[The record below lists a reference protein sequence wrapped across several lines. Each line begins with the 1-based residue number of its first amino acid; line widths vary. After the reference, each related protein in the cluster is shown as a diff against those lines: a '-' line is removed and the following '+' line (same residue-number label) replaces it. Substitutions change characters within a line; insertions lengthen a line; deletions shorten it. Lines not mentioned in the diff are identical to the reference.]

1 MPQIG
6 GLELLLLFGTVIFGG
21 LLVAALASI
30 IRGAREPSDSDANR
44 KRTDLRLLAV
54 AVGVLTGVLLFPYEN
69 MTQCS
74 LETGSGGECTDWS
87 QSILVRYSGDNALV
101 GVAVA
106 LGAAVWAAIL
116 VYLLARWM
124 SQKRA

>member
-21 LLVAALASI
+21 LLVAALVLTT
-30 IRGAREPSDSDANR
+30 REARTPQDPTR
-44 KRTDLRLLAV
+44 KRTGLKLLAV
-54 AVGVLTGVLLFPYEN
+54 AAGVLTGVLLFPYEN
-69 MTQCS
+69 MGRCT
-74 LETGSGGECTDWS
+74 ETVAGGECTDWS

-106 LGAAVWAAIL
+106 LGAAVWAGIL

-124 SQKRA
+124 SKKRAGQP